1 MAENMEII
9 EVEKNLLSGL
19 MLDEGLAIPI
29 AAEMLTANDFYR
41 PEHRKIYNA
50 LLELSDENVPVNIL
64 LLERKLLK
72 KGELKGIGRQYLFS
86 LVEREYTSARTQQYC
101 RAVKQAAVFRR
112 LKEIGSVLIGEASAE
127 NKDPNE
133 ITAWLDKELASLAS
147 SQASNMESARD
158 IILRQVKIALTDDVE
173 RGLETKYRYFD
184 KNLGGFKKSDLI
196 IIAARPSMGKTALA
210 LNLAANVAREHNV
223 AFFSLEMSKAQ
234 LGNRLL
240 AADGMINANRLQQ
253 GKLNDNEKSYLAAAT
268 EHLEK
273 IKLDIDDTGAL
284 SMYDLKQRARKL
296 HREKGLDLII
306 VDYLQLIRASKEYK
320 GNRVQEVS
328 EISRELKALAREMD
342 IPIIA
347 LSQLSRSV
355 ELRADKRPQLSDLR
369 ESGSIEQDADVVIFL
384 YRDEYYDKDTQLSN
398 VAEIIVAKNR
408 NGKTT
413 NFKMHYEPNY
423 LLFSDLAREG

>member
-296 HREKGLDLII
+296 HREKGLELII

>member
-19 MLDEGLAIPI
+19 LIDEGLAIPI

-41 PEHRKIYNA
+41 HEHRKIYNA

-127 NKDPNE
+127 KKDPNE

-173 RGLETKYRYFD
+173 CGLETKYRYFD

-240 AADGMINANRLQQ
+240 AAGGMINANRLQQ
-253 GKLNDNEKSYLAAAT
+253 GKLNDNEKSYLAEAT
-268 EHLEK
+268 AHLEK

-296 HREKGLDLII
+296 HREKGLELII

-342 IPIIA
+342 TP
-347 LSQLSRSV
+347 R
-355 ELRADKRPQLSDLR
+355 
-369 ESGSIEQDADVVIFL
+369 
-384 YRDEYYDKDTQLSN
+384 
-398 VAEIIVAKNR
+398 
-408 NGKTT
+408 
-413 NFKMHYEPNY
+413 
-423 LLFSDLAREG
+423 LLL

>member
-19 MLDEGLAIPI
+19 LIDEGLAIPI

-72 KGELKGIGRQYLFS
+72 KGELKGIGRQYLFN

-253 GKLNDNEKSYLAAAT
+253 GKLNDNEKSYLAEAT
-268 EHLEK
+268 AHLEK

-296 HREKGLDLII
+296 HREKGLELII